1 MDIDSDDGVD
11 PLDFVEP
18 MQLPQLPIL
27 PLPRV
32 GDVLRPRLPASA
44 DKPFKDIRQQAEL
57 GQHLRFQDRRWTLTG
72 AGMQAQVAEL
82 KLETRDMAIEIGII
96 KVNKD
101 VINLYIYIC
110 YL

>member
-1 MDIDSDDGVD
+1 
-11 PLDFVEP
+11 

-32 GDVLRPRLPASA
+32 GDVLRPRLPASV
-44 DKPFKDIRQQAEL
+44 DKPFKYIRQQAEL